1 MMREF
6 IAYRFGHNMMRIY
19 GAGFIFFLA
28 CVLGFGPFVSCVA
41 AQISGPIAG
50 PQENNAGPMRIRVAA
65 NVPRATLQTP
75 TTYPQAGMDQRVEGD
90 VILHLIIN
98 RDGTVKEASTLS
110 GPALLADS
118 AIEAVKQWQY
128 KPVRLNGSAVEVD
141 TTVTLSYVL
150 GPPAAVTVKGQPLST
165 FSPVE
170 REPQKV
176 AASSQPPYDRLE
188 LLASM
193 SANMY
198 RPCLIEKIRARGVGF
213 ALDATFREAA
223 THANGAPD
231 VMKALVESK
240 RSEIS
245 GSAEQYKAYLIQSEA
260 MPFRTMSAGREKIEA
275 ALALAPKSAAL
286 HMAYAG
292 ALLVASDYP
301 RAEAQE
307 RLSLQLWQGD
317 ADAHVGLAAALT
329 GQGRD
334 DEAIPEAREALQ
346 LCPNHKAALVELG
359 MALTRDRQYKDAVPV
374 LHEAISRTPEMP
386 LLHKHLGLSLFN
398 TGDIEGAISED
409 MLYLKNSPNDAEA
422 HYNLGIAFRAQGRK
436 DDALAQF
443 REAARLEPSSALY
456 SAVVDPSAANNGP
469 QSANGQSPD
478 DGSVSRN
485 TYTNRFFGFSLEFP
499 EDWVVMGAEAQ
510 RNLAKVGGE
519 MLAGG
524 DQTLADAQQAGAAHA
539 YQLLFVTAG
548 HSGQSFNT
556 RSIQISALDLAVAPE
571 ITSGEDYLKSS
582 AKILLRL
589 HSPLQASGVPTEIS
603 MNGNILWRMDITTR
617 INENLSYGSEI
628 VAIQKGYLLLFTLSS
643 PDQAGLESLLQDMK
657 SLRFSVNSN

>member
-1 MMREF
+1 
-6 IAYRFGHNMMRIY
+6 
-19 GAGFIFFLA
+19 
-28 CVLGFGPFVSCVA
+28 
-41 AQISGPIAG
+41 
-50 PQENNAGPMRIRVAA
+50 MRIRVAA

-75 TTYPQAGMDQRVEGD
+75 LTYPQAGIDQRVEGD
-90 VILHLIIN
+90 VVLHLIIN
-98 RDGTVKEASTLS
+98 RDGTVKEASALS

-118 AIEAVKQWQY
+118 AIETVKQWQY
-128 KPVRLNGSAVEVD
+128 QPVRLNGSAVEVD

-150 GPPAAVTVKGQPLST
+150 GPPAAVTVNGQPLST

-213 ALDATFREAA
+213 APDATFREAA
-223 THANGAPD
+223 THANGEPD

-245 GSAEQYKAYLIQSEA
+245 ESPEQYKAYLILSEA
-260 MPFRTMSAGREKIEA
+260 MPFRMMSAGREKIEA

-286 HMAYAG
+286 HAAYAG
-292 ALLVASDYP
+292 TLLLASDYSH
-301 RAEAQE
+301 AEVQE

-334 DEAIPEAREALQ
+334 DEAISEAREALQ

-359 MALTRDRQYKDAVPV
+359 MALTRDHEYKDAVPV
-374 LHEAISRTPEMP
+374 LREAISRTPEMP

-409 MLYLKNSPNDAEA
+409 MLYLKSSPNDAEA
-422 HYNLGIAFRAQGRK
+422 HYDLGIAFRAQGRK
-436 DDALAQF
+436 DDSLAQF
-443 REAARLEPSSALY
+443 REAARLDPSSALY
-456 SAVVDPSAANNGP
+456 STLVDPSAANNGP
-469 QSANGQSPD
+469 QSSSNGRNPD
-478 DGSVSRN
+478 DGSVARN
-485 TYTNRFFGFSLEFP
+485 IYTNRFFGFSLQFP
-499 EDWVVMGAEAQ
+499 EDWVVMGADAQ
-510 RNLAKVGGE
+510 RNLAKLGGE

-524 DQTLADAQQAGAAHA
+524 DQTLTDAQQAGAAHA
-539 YQLLFVTAG
+539 YQLLFVMAG
-548 HSGQSFNT
+548 HSSQNLNT
-556 RSIQISALDLAVAPE
+556 RSIQISALDLAVAPG
-571 ITSGEDYLKSS
+571 ITSSEDYLKSS
-582 AKILLRL
+582 AKVLQRL
-589 HSPLQASGVPTEIS
+589 QSPLQASGAPMEIS
-603 MNGNILWRMDITTR
+603 MDGNMLWRMDLTTR
-617 INENLSYGSEI
+617 INEGFSYGSEI
-628 VAIQKGYLLLFTLSS
+628 VTIQKGYLLLFTLAS
-643 PDQAGLESLLQDMK
+643 PDQAGLESLLQDME
-657 SLRFSVNSN
+657 SLRFFVNSN